1 MINFLFGFVFGVMAC
16 TIGFTG
22 MAKVADKGVGAMQ
35 EKVQEVAK

>member
-22 MAKVADKGVGAMQ
+22 MAKVADKGVESMQ
-35 EKVQEVAK
+35 TTVKEVAK